1 MSEDQKDLLSEELD
15 DVVDPADETEPAP
28 EPKVEYTKTG
38 RIKVNR
44 PRTQAQIDA
53 FAKARARWEQ
63 MRKESTELKKQAT
76 LKSSEATLEKKKKDA
91 ELEAKIKCDRA
102 IKKYEK
108 QKAKIV
114 KNDPLPELTEDKVVE
129 PVEPEPD
136 VPEPEPEPVKR
147 VVRKK
152 KPVVI
157 VQDDS
162 ESELESDDPQVI
174 VVKRKSK
181 AKPKET
187 VPDQRFNPV
196 QSNPFGRNYFYNPGA
211 MS

>member
-15 DVVDPADETEPAP
+15 EVVDPADTT

-38 RIKVNR
+38 RVKVNR

-53 FAKARARWEQ
+53 FAKARARWEE
-63 MRKESTELKKQAT
+63 MRKESTNLKKQAT

-91 ELEAKIKCDRA
+91 EAEAAKKCERA
-102 IKKYEK
+102 VKKYEK

-114 KNDPLPELTEDKVVE
+114 KNDPLPELPEDKE
-129 PVEPEPD
+129 PELPPPPPPVEEHVEEERPPS
-136 VPEPEPEPVKR
+136 PVKIR
-147 VVRKK
+147 RKK

-181 AKPKET
+181 AKPKEPI
-187 VPDQRFNPV
+187 PDPRFKPV
-196 QSNPFGRNYFYNPGA
+196 QSNPFGRNYPRLL
-211 MS
+211 